1 MDFIFMLTRQDRT
14 VPNCLELMDEI
25 RPLELRHIGFKDV
38 GADRATLL
46 KLTAKIREA
55 GAVSYMEVVST
66 TPEACLNSAWT
77 AVDIGV
83 DRLLGGTDV
92 DAVRAIVKHSEIEY
106 FPFPGF
112 PAGHPTELGGGSED
126 VEGHC
131 REFVAKGCAGADLL
145 AYRATAADP
154 LELVRAAR
162 RGAWRRHAD
171 RRREHCVRRP
181 DRRDRRGGR
190 RRLHGGLGRLRGC
203 FRGWNGRSLLA
214 QLASIR
220 AHCEAVSPAARRRRM
235 SEPQRLSK
243 KHRQDRILAELRA
256 SATIRISDLAG
267 ELGVSY
273 ETIRRDLEEMG
284 QSGLINRTYGG
295 AVARPFGFEPAW
307 NERFGKLTEEREA
320 IAALAARLVQPGE
333 ALMIDAGATTLHFA
347 RRLAA
352 ELKDLTIVTTS
363 FAAAM
368 ALGAN
373 PSFAVISCPGRY
385 DPHEGSVYGPDAIA
399 FLGRFNANR
408 VFMSASGIT
417 AEGPNEANS
426 GAAAVKRA
434 MLRRA
439 EQRVLLLDSGKFD
452 QPSLEVVCP
461 LSDLH
466 RLVCDAPPP
475 RGLG

>member
-112 PAGHPTELGGGSED
+112 PAGHPTELGGCSED

-162 RGAWRRHAD
+162 RGLGDGMLIVAGSIASGDQIAAIAEAGAD
-171 RRREHCVRRP
+171 AFTVGSAAFEGAFAAERS
-181 DRRDRRGGR
+181 
-190 RRLHGGLGRLRGC
+190 
-203 FRGWNGRSLLA
+203 SLLA
-214 QLASIR
+214 QLASIQ
-220 AHCEAVSPAARRRRM
+220 AHCQAVT
-235 SEPQRLSK
+235 Q
-243 KHRQDRILAELRA
+243 
-256 SATIRISDLAG
+256 
-267 ELGVSY
+267 
-273 ETIRRDLEEMG
+273 
-284 QSGLINRTYGG
+284 
-295 AVARPFGFEPAW
+295 
-307 NERFGKLTEEREA
+307 
-320 IAALAARLVQPGE
+320 
-333 ALMIDAGATTLHFA
+333 
-347 RRLAA
+347 
-352 ELKDLTIVTTS
+352 
-363 FAAAM
+363 
-368 ALGAN
+368 
-373 PSFAVISCPGRY
+373 
-385 DPHEGSVYGPDAIA
+385 
-399 FLGRFNANR
+399 
-408 VFMSASGIT
+408 
-417 AEGPNEANS
+417 
-426 GAAAVKRA
+426 
-434 MLRRA
+434 
-439 EQRVLLLDSGKFD
+439 
-452 QPSLEVVCP
+452 
-461 LSDLH
+461 
-466 RLVCDAPPP
+466 
-475 RGLG
+475 

>member
-1 MDFIFMLTRQDRT
+1 
-14 VPNCLELMDEI
+14 
-25 RPLELRHIGFKDV
+25 
-38 GADRATLL
+38 
-46 KLTAKIREA
+46 
-55 GAVSYMEVVST
+55 
-66 TPEACLNSAWT
+66 
-77 AVDIGV
+77 
-83 DRLLGGTDV
+83 
-92 DAVRAIVKHSEIEY
+92 
-106 FPFPGF
+106 
-112 PAGHPTELGGGSED
+112 
-126 VEGHC
+126 
-131 REFVAKGCAGADLL
+131 
-145 AYRATAADP
+145 
-154 LELVRAAR
+154 
-162 RGAWRRHAD
+162 
-171 RRREHCVRRP
+171 
-181 DRRDRRGGR
+181 
-190 RRLHGGLGRLRGC
+190 
-203 FRGWNGRSLLA
+203 
-214 QLASIR
+214 
-220 AHCEAVSPAARRRRM
+220 M

-284 QSGLINRTYGG
+284 QNGLINRTYGG

-426 GAAAVKRA
+426 GAAALKRA

-475 RGLG
+475 RGLGEALREAGVETHCVKAEP